1 VSVVIV
7 EFIVAT
13 PGHRMDDN
21 VAKRRMLAIL
31 VGSKYAGRIY
41 SVLHTSFQCIIE
53 VHSFLF

>member
-1 VSVVIV
+1 VIV